1 MDDRIWTFFYSTF
14 TLNFFRRTKKK
25 HCEKYDQNMCIA
37 AGLIWQLVIHS
48 CLFFVSFSISRR
60 DGENDGLLAGVP
72 LILPPSQA
80 VSRPNFLPLPF
91 RTPATQSSSV
101 SDYRLIT
108 CLLRTSLPRRGS
120 RQRANVRFKLRH
132 FQNERRANKNNSKQ
146 FLWIELRELT
156 DFRVVIVNS
165 NDK

>member
-1 MDDRIWTFFYSTF
+1 M
-14 TLNFFRRTKKK
+14 KK

-72 LILPPSQA
+72 LVLPPSQA

-108 CLLRTSLPRRGS
+108 YLLRTSLPRRGS
-120 RQRANVRFKLRH
+120 RWVALIFPSSPARLLFSLSPASLRD
-132 FQNERRANKNNSKQ
+132 NEASAERLSIAFTTKGKRKIQVETFSK
-146 FLWIELRELT
+146 WETSE
-156 DFRVVIVNS
+156 
-165 NDK
+165 